1 MTVAATSGR
10 TAAAPIRVMV
20 VDDSAVVRGLI
31 TRMLEKVPDIDVVA
45 SEAHGQSAV
54 RNLPRHDVDVIILD
68 IEMPIMDGLTALPKL
83 LAADPTVRI
92 IMASTL
98 TKRNAD
104 ISMRALQAGAAD
116 YIPKPSAAREISSG
130 DDFCREL
137 INKVHTLG
145 AIRRQSA
152 GGGIALARP
161 AGPAKPTPVS
171 VPARAR
177 SLYDKPIDLRQPG
190 SRTPGVLAVG
200 SSTGGPQALFTFFG
214 GLTKNLGVPIVVS
227 QHMPPTFT
235 AILAEHVNRA
245 TGWQCREGENG
256 ESLEPNRIYVAP
268 GDHHLTVGRDGPK
281 RIIRLNQAPP
291 ENFCRPSVDPMLR
304 SLVTA
309 YDAKVLVAILTG
321 MGHDGLKGS
330 EAVVAVGGTV
340 IAQDEATSVVWGM
353 PGAVATAGVCSAVL
367 PLKEMPLHI
376 AKFMAKRAQ

>member
-1 MTVAATSGR
+1 MSLAAPVR
-10 TAAAPIRVMV
+10 QAAAASIRVMV

-31 TRMLEKVPDIDVVA
+31 ARMLQQVPDIDVVA
-45 SEAHGQSAV
+45 SEPNGQSAV
-54 RNLPRHDVDVIILD
+54 RNLLRHDVDVIILD
-68 IEMPIMDGLTALPKL
+68 IEMPIMDGLTALPQL

-104 ISMRALQAGAAD
+104 ISIRALNAGAAD
-116 YIPKPSAAREISSG
+116 YIPKPSAARDISSG
-130 DDFCREL
+130 DDFRRDL
-137 INKVHTLG
+137 IEKVHTLG
-145 AIRRQSA
+145 ALRRQRA
-152 GGGIALARP
+152 GGGAAR
-161 AGPAKPTPVS
+161 ARRMGPAKPTPTS
-171 VPARAR
+171 VRAR
-177 SLYDKPIDLRQPG
+177 SLYDKPINLRQPG

-214 GLTKNLGVPIVVS
+214 GLTRNLGVPIVVS

-245 TGWQCREGENG
+245 TGWPCREGENG
-256 ESLEPNRIYVAP
+256 ELLEPNQIYVAP
-268 GDHHLTVGRDGPK
+268 GDHHLTVARDGQQ
-281 RIIRLNQAPP
+281 RVIRLTQAPP

-309 YDAKVLVAILTG
+309 YRANILVAILTG
-321 MGHDGLKGS
+321 MGHDGLHGS
-330 EAVVAVGGTV
+330 EAVVQAGRTV

-367 PLKEMPLHI
+367 PLKDLPLHI
-376 AKFMAKRAQ
+376 ATFMGKRAS